1 MHPVRSLLL
10 AASENRWMR
19 TNATRLPVFRK
30 AVKRFM
36 PGEELED
43 AVAAAET
50 LRQQGNIATI
60 FTRLGENVSDMPE
73 ADAVAAHYLAAYDRI
88 EARQLDAQIS
98 VKLTQL
104 GLDIDLDRCRAHVM
118 ALAERAAAQGAMLW
132 IDMEQHGY
140 VDATLD
146 LYHAVLARH
155 RNVGVCLQAY
165 LYRTEADL
173 QRIIEAGGG
182 VRLVK
187 GAYKEPATVAYPK
200 KSDVDASYLTLAKTM
215 LGAEAHA
222 NGFRAV
228 FGTHDVGI
236 IARLQQH
243 ATTTAV
249 SKADYEFALL
259 YGIQRSVQQQI
270 ARDGHRLRVLI
281 SYGEYWF
288 PWYMRR
294 LAERPAN
301 VWFVARTMFAK

>member
-19 TNATRLPVFRK
+19 ANATRLPVFRR
-30 AVKRFM
+30 AVTRFM
-36 PGEELED
+36 PGEHLED
-43 AVAAAET
+43 AVAAADT
-50 LRQQGNIATI
+50 LRQQDGIATI
-60 FTRLGENVSDMPE
+60 LTRLGENVGEMSE

-88 EARQLDAQIS
+88 ETRHLDAQIS

-104 GLDIDLDRCRAHVM
+104 GLDIDRDRCRAHVM

-146 LYHAVLARH
+146 LYHDVFAHH

-173 QRIIEAGGG
+173 QRILEAGGG

-187 GAYKEPATVAYPK
+187 GAYKEPPTVAYPK
-200 KSDVDASYLTLAKTM
+200 KSDVDTSYLSLAKTM
-215 LGAEAHA
+215 LAAEAHA

-228 FGTHDVGI
+228 FGTHDTAI
-236 IARLQQH
+236 IASLQQH
-243 ATTTAV
+243 AATTGV
-249 SKADYEFALL
+249 SKDDYEFALL
-259 YGIQRSVQQQI
+259 YGIQRSVQQRL

-301 VWFVARTMFAK
+301 VWFVARTMWAK